1 MFDIAKM
8 AGKQDKMG
16 TLNPLLRQGLG
27 SGKSPMVDWP
37 SFADGCRGCTSCF
50 VFGFWYGTTVR
61 RMDMLTF
68 IDDSSYINGQAI
80 VVDGGLTAGAP
91 FTRAKI

>member
-27 SGKSPMVDWP
+27 SGKSPMAIDLHSLIGVEVAQAALFLA
-37 SFADGCRGCTSCF
+37 SGTSPF
-50 VFGFWYGTTVR
+50 LGR
-61 RMDMLTF
+61 RTCWH
-68 IDDSSYINGQAI
+68 S
-80 VVDGGLTAGAP
+80 
-91 FTRAKI
+91 